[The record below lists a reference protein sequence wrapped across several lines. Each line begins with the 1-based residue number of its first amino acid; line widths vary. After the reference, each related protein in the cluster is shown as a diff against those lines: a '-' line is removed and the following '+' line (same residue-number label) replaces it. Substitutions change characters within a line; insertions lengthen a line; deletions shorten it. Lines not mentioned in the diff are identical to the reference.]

1 MSAVNTPGRIVARVA
16 ALLALWY
23 VQVLQSGTMVDQA
36 LAAARRQAR
45 PRRWPWQPKT
55 MRDYVDAYRVEL
67 AALARQQGAT
77 LLDAVQRQS
86 QRRRWPWQP
95 KTIRDLIDERSA
107 ELTEL
112 AAEWSAELAAAVA
125 ARKDALVTTAQQQ
138 VRPRRWPWQPKTLR
152 DRVSERSVQLATVA
166 AERSE
171 ELAALA
177 RARRDALL
185 KQARRQR
192 SSRRWPWQPKT
203 ARDRLKEQSERG
215 KRALVGQ
222 VNSAAERLMELA
234 EQSSQTVRQTAS
246 ATSDQVQQLASAVP
260 RTIESATSAAAGS
273 LHDAAQRVSTTVS
286 TTADTAAAAAQRPVS
301 AVSDSV
307 HAGRRTVRR
316 GVRLFRTALWAT
328 LIGVVIG
335 LLFATTSGE
344 ELRRQL
350 RRISD
355 QLIRGVRQPDQRLSL

>member
-1 MSAVNTPGRIVARVA
+1 MSATNTAGRIVARA
-16 ALLALWY
+16 AAPLALWY
-23 VQVLQSGTMVDQA
+23 VHVLQSGTIVDEA

-45 PRRWPWQPKT
+45 PRRRPWQPKT

-77 LLDAVQRQS
+77 LLEAVQRQS
-86 QRRRWPWQP
+86 QPRRWPWQP

-107 ELTEL
+107 ELTVL
-112 AAEWSAELAAAVA
+112 AAERSAELAAAVA
-125 ARKDALVTTAQQQ
+125 ARKDALVTATQQQ

-185 KQARRQR
+185 KQARRQG

-203 ARDRLKEQSERG
+203 ARDRLKEQSERS

-222 VNSAAERLMELA
+222 VNSAAERLKELA

-246 ATSDQVQQLASAVP
+246 ATSGQVQQLASAVP
-260 RTIESATSAAAGS
+260 RTLESATSAAAGS
-273 LHDAAQRVSTTVS
+273 LHDAAQRVSTT
-286 TTADTAAAAAQRPVS
+286 ADAAAAAAQRPVS

-307 HAGRRTVRR
+307 QAGRRTVRR

-355 QLIRGVRQPDQRLSL
+355 QLIRGVRQPDQRLSM